1 MLSDYPMPISI
12 VNFYSSESVGYALK
26 KHLHFL
32 FGPPTMLNKY
42 ELDIPPEI
50 INANLYSKLNDFL
63 DREEGEGKE
72 GEATSNDKENIY
84 KYEPHPFIPEI
95 TTKNILDVCKRDG
108 IKKEEI
114 AYISSSATQY
124 LPDDPQIIKER
135 FKAFVLSPLEDRQNP
150 RQRPNFYA
158 PQDQIQ
164 VYRLPLEKYL
174 GFRPPTFMPP
184 STFIELLR
192 VIISGRSSSWDWA
205 IDNRVPN
212 LRIQDLY
219 ALPSPWKN
227 STENSPENFAKIK
240 ARRTDN
246 LNLVKEALINLNL
259 QKNNL
264 IKKSQSQ
271 QIKNQKN
278 HYYQQK
284 QQGKDND
291 TSSNKLITQS
301 MTNKIIRKR
310 RYSRE
315 ERNWRRQE
323 GLEKFVFSKLKK
335 KFNFLLIFWLLC
347 G

>member
-1 MLSDYPMPISI
+1 MLMNLDYPMPISI
-12 VNFYSSESVGYALK
+12 VNFYSSES
-26 KHLHFL
+26 
-32 FGPPTMLNKY
+32 
-42 ELDIPPEI
+42 
-50 INANLYSKLNDFL
+50 
-63 DREEGEGKE
+63 
-72 GEATSNDKENIY
+72 ATSNDKENIY

-150 RQRPNFYA
+150 RQRPNF
-158 PQDQIQ
+158 
-164 VYRLPLEKYL
+164 
-174 GFRPPTFMPP
+174 RPPTFMPP

-227 STENSPENFAKIK
+227 STENNPENFAKIK

-246 LNLVKEALINLNL
+246 LNDLYSLPSPWKNSTESTPENFAKIKARRTDNLN
-259 QKNNL
+259 
-264 IKKSQSQ
+264 SQSQ
-271 QIKNQKN
+271 QTKNQKN
-278 HYYQQK
+278 HYYLQK

-310 RYSRE
+310 RYSR
-315 ERNWRRQE
+315 
-323 GLEKFVFSKLKK
+323 
-335 KFNFLLIFWLLC
+335 
-347 G
+347 